1 MSKEIFTE
9 LFSYYN
15 VNNRSDKTKRAM
27 RKVIKERLSKA
38 YPGKT
43 WSDLTELEQRR
54 FKLVTMKDYLI
65 KKTPDLK
72 RDVICQKIDSEISD
86 TLLEVNEEIEE
97 HNKYMDILFR
107 QFYDNTATEEQNRN
121 SYDEFCYYLSKYFP
135 YEKPQSFEEWKN
147 RPLRL
152 YDIQQSIIHEINIQ
166 TREESE
172 ADDYTTPVTQAEIDH
187 VTLKCLVKVIE
198 EKLNVTIDTDSI
210 HHCLEV
216 TRNIDQFENEWI
228 QNEIDTDSSVPIE
241 KQKSIIRSNRATI
254 DANRKLKALDF
265 ITKKKGN

>member
-15 VNNRSDKTKRAM
+15 VNNRSDKTKRTM

-65 KKTPDLK
+65 QKTPDLK
-72 RDVICQKIDSEISD
+72 RDIICQKIDNELSD

-97 HNKYMDILFR
+97 HNKYIDVLFR
-107 QFYDNTATEEQNRN
+107 QFYDNTASEEQNRY
-121 SYDEFCYYLSKYFP
+121 SYDEFCYYLTKYFP
-135 YEKPQSFEEWKN
+135 DEKPQSFEEWKK

-152 YDIQQSIIHEINIQ
+152 YDIQQSIIHEIHIQ
-166 TREESE
+166 AQEEREF
-172 ADDYTTPVTQAEIDH
+172 DNYTVPVTQAEIDQ

-198 EKLNVTIDTDSI
+198 EKLNVSIDTDSI
-210 HHCLEV
+210 RHCLEA
-216 TRNIDQFENEWI
+216 TRNIDQLENELI
-228 QNEIDTDSSVPIE
+228 QNEIEKDSSVPIE
-241 KQKSIIRSNRATI
+241 EQELIIRSNRAMI

-265 ITKKKGN
+265 ISKKKGK